1 MKTSISNELQ
11 ENLGWTKGQCEL
23 QGQMFSDKTILYL
36 LQQAF

>member
-11 ENLGWTKGQCEL
+11 KNRGWTKGQSEL
-23 QGQMFSDKTILYL
+23 QGQRFSDKTILYL